1 MVESM
6 WYGHGFF
13 SLPSFLGDGIN
24 YGEISDGLAVRRLFL
39 FFVTELRAM
48 AICRSVQWF
57 KCTVTCLPCHSCRFQ
72 KLKHLRPLGSRLP
85 TSSLVLFSA
94 SCDGEVPSR
103 GGSNRRHRGQAWS
116 SIEGLQSA
124 YVLRRLQQADLG
136 FSSAA
141 SATLERDEGNG
152 PSSYSVLG

>member
-24 YGEISDGLAVRRLFL
+24 YGEISDGLAV
-39 FFVTELRAM
+39 
-48 AICRSVQWF
+48 RSVQWF